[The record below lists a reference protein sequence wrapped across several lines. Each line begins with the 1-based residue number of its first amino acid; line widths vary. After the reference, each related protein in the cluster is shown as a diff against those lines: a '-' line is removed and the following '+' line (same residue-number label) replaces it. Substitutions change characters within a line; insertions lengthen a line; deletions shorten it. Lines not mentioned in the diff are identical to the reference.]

1 MDAGRKKLAKKYEKI
16 KLIVGLSQSFV
27 SFTLLFLFVAAGLS
41 KQLEL
46 FVLSQSQNPYI
57 ALLLFVVII
66 GVVAAVLSFPVDYF
80 FGFRLE
86 HEFGLSNLTFGGWLK
101 ENLKSIAV
109 GIVLVL
115 PLLFTFYFLLF
126 TFEFWWLWFACL
138 IFLYSVVLTQIAP
151 VVIFPLFYKFTPIE
165 NESLKLRIEEL
176 CSSAGFKVK
185 GVYSFNM
192 SKTTKKAN
200 AALTGLGKTKRII
213 LGDTLLSGFSEDEI
227 VTVFAHELGHY
238 KKSHIKK
245 NILISTITTFAGL
258 YLISVAYSAL
268 FKKFGFQ
275 HPYDLGALP
284 LLAILA
290 SLLGFLLKPF
300 SSFVS
305 RKFEFEA
312 DRFALKTTGNPAAFE
327 SMLGKLAFQNLA
339 DDEPNKFVEFWF
351 HSHPSIRRRIQSVC
365 HSERSEEFPQSVRK
379 TL

>member
-1 MDAGRKKLAKKYEKI
+1 MDAGRKELAKKYEKI
-16 KLIVGLSQSFV
+16 KLTVSLSEGFV
-27 SFTLLFLFVAAGLS
+27 SFTLLFLFVASGFS

-46 FVLSQSQNPYI
+46 FVHSQSQNPYI
-57 ALLLFVVII
+57 ALLLFVAII
-66 GVVAAVLSFPVDYF
+66 GAVSAVLSFPVDYF
-80 FGFRLE
+80 LAFGLE
-86 HEFGLSNLTFGGWLK
+86 HKFGLSNLTFSGWLK
-101 ENLKSIAV
+101 ETVKGVAV
-109 GIVLVL
+109 GIVLGT
-115 PLLFTFYFLLF
+115 PLLLTSYFFLLNSDI
-126 TFEFWWLWFACL
+126 WWVWFACL

-151 VVIFPLFYKFTPIE
+151 IVIFPIFYKFTPVE
-165 NESLKLRIEEL
+165 NESLKKRIEEL
-176 CSSAGFKVK
+176 CNSAGFKVK

-200 AALTGLGKTKRII
+200 AALTGLGRTKRII

-227 VTVFAHELGHY
+227 ITVFAHELGHY

-268 FKKFGFQ
+268 FRKFGFD

-312 DRFALKTTGNPAAFE
+312 DRFALKTTGNQAAFK
-327 SMLGKLAFQNLA
+327 SMLEKLAFQNLA

-351 HSHPSIRRRIQSVC
+351 HSHPSIRRRIALTGNPPLIKGDKVGCS
-365 HSERSEEFPQSVRK
+365 
-379 TL
+379 